1 MLQDVRLVIVG
12 MGLMGGSL
20 AKALAPHAKCL
31 VAVDRDLA
39 TRQRCVQ
46 AGAAYKAVASLSELT
61 LDADDLVILC
71 TPVRYILETIEQL
84 PQLAPDGCMVMDIGS
99 TKWDICRAMNGL
111 PGWFQAI
118 GGHPMCGKETS
129 GFGVSSAE
137 LYRKQTWIIT
147 PTVRT
152 TPYLRELADE
162 IVDAIGAN
170 PIVMPPKDHD
180 RVVALT
186 SHLPYLIAS
195 TLMQQATNAADDTDV
210 LWQVSA
216 SGSRDTSRL
225 SGSNPTMMR
234 DILLTNRQ
242 AVVQQL
248 LRFQREL
255 ARVVELVND
264 EDPDALVTWLDQN
277 RQQHSHYKQSKNSD
291 AK

>member
-1 MLQDVRLVIVG
+1 MLQDIRIIIVG
-12 MGLMGGSL
+12 LGLMGGSL
-20 AKALAPHAKCL
+20 ARALAPFTKC
-31 VAVDRDLA
+31 VIAVDKDLA
-39 TRQRCVQ
+39 TRERVVSQ
-46 AGAAYKAVASLSELT
+46 GFAYEAVAELADIN
-61 LDADDLVILC
+61 LQVDDLLLLC
-71 TPVRYILETIEQL
+71 TPVRYILETIERL
-84 PQLAPDGCMVMDIGS
+84 PKIAPNGCMLMDIGS

-129 GFGVSSAE
+129 GFAVSSAE
-137 LYRKQTWIIT
+137 LYQNQTFILT

-152 TPYLRELADE
+152 TPHLRDIATA
-162 IVDAIGAN
+162 IVEAIGSN

-195 TLMQQATNAADDTDV
+195 TLMQQATNAADDAEV

-216 SGSRDTSRL
+216 SGFRDTSRL
-225 SGSNPTMMR
+225 SGSSPTMMR

-255 ARVVELVND
+255 ASVVELVNE
-264 EDPDALVTWLDQN
+264 EDSEALAAWLDEK
-277 RQQHSHYKQSKNSD
+277 RQQHLHYLKAKNSG
-291 AK
+291 K